1 MISHISVVARKWI
14 IIIQAKYLMF
24 PLFERANKQMR
35 HQQFIARTI
44 TQRLFPTV
52 RPGLAWQPRLALSA
66 SELCWDGASSGF
78 RPPLHWHTQTHTRTD
93 QSHTLQHNTYASV
106 VTQCFLP
113 TSLAAKRSVESAANT
128 CWKKLHY
135 KQYST
140 HTSLSCRIDLFYAHK
155 ATWYINHVH
164 ATATNKLSM
173 RHKGYKSVK
182 LLRLIGLFKL
192 YYLID
197 L

>member
-1 MISHISVVARKWI
+1 MYRRLKTRHASHDVMVFQRNVRLPSCKGRIPFNGTHKSEVMLQHEAKGVCRQIFIISTKSQSSDGLFAYFFYNFHMISHISVVARKWI

-78 RPPLHWHTQTHTRTD
+78 RPPLH
-93 QSHTLQHNTYASV
+93 
-106 VTQCFLP
+106 
-113 TSLAAKRSVESAANT
+113 
-128 CWKKLHY
+128 
-135 KQYST
+135 
-140 HTSLSCRIDLFYAHK
+140 
-155 ATWYINHVH
+155 
-164 ATATNKLSM
+164 
-173 RHKGYKSVK
+173 
-182 LLRLIGLFKL
+182 
-192 YYLID
+192 
-197 L
+197 